1 MGLTDRLSPSCSRL
15 GQQHGRRVF
24 PYIALSS
31 FAETVV
37 LRDGIGEIRWQ
48 ACFSE
53 VPENVARCRRS
64 AAESRVSKAAILD
77 LEHVTTV
84 RLATLRCHGF
94 DYGAEF
100 RPPT

>member
-64 AAESRVSKAAILD
+64 AAESRVSKAARELIAGFQRKLQMNGIRGRKKVVIL
-77 LEHVTTV
+77 
-84 RLATLRCHGF
+84 
-94 DYGAEF
+94 YI
-100 RPPT
+100 